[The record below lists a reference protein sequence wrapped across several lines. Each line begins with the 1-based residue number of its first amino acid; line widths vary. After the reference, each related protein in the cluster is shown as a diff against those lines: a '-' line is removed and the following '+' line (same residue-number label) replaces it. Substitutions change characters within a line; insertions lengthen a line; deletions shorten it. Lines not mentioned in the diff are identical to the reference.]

1 GARHEVHLQP
11 KPQRG
16 RADEV
21 AVAIQIVTRL
31 PRPERMAPQL
41 ERPPKPV
48 DVLGAAEL
56 LDARLPSSGHVAV
69 DVVVRERAVLG
80 LTLVTVLAQM
90 HVVVRQHG
98 AGTLTGAV
106 SDGVRRT
113 LVDLA
118 IMLGSFAV
126 ASAVAAA
133 LGAANF
139 GTALAFGQMGFAIA
153 LMWVLLRRP

>member
-1 GARHEVHLQP
+1 
-11 KPQRG
+11 
-16 RADEV
+16 
-21 AVAIQIVTRL
+21 
-31 PRPERMAPQL
+31 M
-41 ERPPKPV
+41 
-48 DVLGAAEL
+48 
-56 LDARLPSSGHVAV
+56 
-69 DVVVRERAVLG
+69 
-80 LTLVTVLAQM
+80 
-90 HVVVRQHG
+90 
-98 AGTLTGAV
+98 
-106 SDGVRRT
+106 RRT